1 MDPKSKHSYLYTCS
15 TKSKKNNEWLWTCNF
30 KHPQSQGFI
39 IIVCHL
45 YPMPLLQPT
54 LMSNVLKLEQKFI
67 IGYKYEDTGFYVLVI
82 NNHMV
87 FDEVTSKLID
97 LWSTH

>member
-1 MDPKSKHSYLYTCS
+1 
-15 TKSKKNNEWLWTCNF
+15 
-30 KHPQSQGFI
+30 
-39 IIVCHL
+39 
-45 YPMPLLQPT
+45 MPLLQPT